1 MKKKDGQ
8 KCKIMESHDSSQQAG
23 QDQKSVKTINAD
35 HINSL
40 VKPFRAGK
48 ILFNKEVS
56 KWESDDDVMGHR
68 LHAMAGFGCLGA
80 GRVVQPGSQPLIRKV
95 QRRHIFCSRIGGHA
109 CL

>member
-1 MKKKDGQ
+1 
-8 KCKIMESHDSSQQAG
+8 MEGHDSNR
-23 QDQKSVKTINAD
+23 QDKIKKASVKTINAD

-80 GRVVQPGSQPLIRKV
+80 GGAGGG
-95 QRRHIFCSRIGGHA
+95 CS
-109 CL
+109 